1 MGNETMI
8 ETPETPNVI
17 EQKAAAPCFQVK
29 RLVMALFL
37 EIKKKYSMSAFYSCN
52 QYSMGI
58 RWS

>member
-1 MGNETMI
+1 MI